1 MSRQGVDSI
10 GVVVWVGAGGAVVGM
25 GVGKDTGVG
34 VGTDVSVD
42 ASVGVEV
49 WMRVRASVDV
59 GSVIALC
66 NL

>member
-10 GVVVWVGAGGAVVGM
+10 GVMVCVGAGGAVVGM
-25 GVGKDTGVG
+25 GVGEDADVG

-42 ASVGVEV
+42 ASVGMEV